1 VEFHL
6 VYSLI
11 RPPNPPDEQSGQ
23 KATDWERE
31 VVPDCRHEREEVHFD
46 DGQVSEEGDCAIA
59 ECRRDGDDEDNGCY
73 Q

>member
-1 VEFHL
+1 MEFHL

-11 RPPNPPDEQSGQ
+11 RSPNPPDEESGQ
-23 KATDWERE
+23 KAADWKRE
-31 VVPDCRHEREEVHFD
+31 VVPDYRHEGEEVHFN
-46 DGQVSEEGDCAIA
+46 DGKVSKERNRAIA